1 MSKIFQLSSNR
12 SANVEVNIFSTQ
24 TLMQSENSFEDWVV
38 NLQKKLKMN
47 KQEVL
52 DLLISC

>member
-1 MSKIFQLSSNR
+1 MSKIFQLFINR
-12 SANVEVNIFSTQ
+12 STNVERNIFSTQ

>member
-1 MSKIFQLSSNR
+1 MSKIFQLFINR
-12 SANVEVNIFSTQ
+12 SANVERNIFSTQ
-24 TLMQSENSFEDWVV
+24 TLMHSENSFEDWVV